1 MYFIQPTR
9 DIPYLD
15 QVLDTLPHVQVIKL
29 EDHELYDPTIIAI
42 ADVHDYLKYKWNLPT
57 VVLALENEGTAL
69 AQAWE
74 QGALAGWIWN
84 QLPAQPDLA
93 LQKIDAQYKRNQDSR
108 DLPSAAELQ
117 KRLLPNQ
124 IELTNY
130 AVETYFQPSAYLS
143 GDWYDY
149 WKISDKEDNQGIRFY

>member
-15 QVLDTLPHVQVIKL
+15 QVLEKLPHVQVIKL
-29 EDHELYDPTIIAI
+29 EDHELYDATIIAI

-74 QGALAGWIWN
+74 QGALAGWIWDK
-84 QLPAQPDLA
+84 LPEQPDIA
-93 LQKIDAQYKRNQDSR
+93 LQKSMRNISVIRIVVIFLQQQSYKNVCYRMKLN
-108 DLPSAAELQ
+108 
-117 KRLLPNQ
+117 
-124 IELTNY
+124 
-130 AVETYFQPSAYLS
+130 
-143 GDWYDY
+143 
-149 WKISDKEDNQGIRFY
+149 

>member
-9 DIPYLD
+9 DISYLD
-15 QVLDTLPHVQVIKL
+15 QVLEKLPHVQVIKL
-29 EDHELYDPTIIAI
+29 EDHELYDATIIAI

-84 QLPAQPDLA
+84 KLPEQPDIA
-93 LQKIDAQYKRNQDSR
+93 LQKLMRNISVIRIVVTFLLRQSYKNVCYRMKLN
-108 DLPSAAELQ
+108 
-117 KRLLPNQ
+117 
-124 IELTNY
+124 
-130 AVETYFQPSAYLS
+130 
-143 GDWYDY
+143 
-149 WKISDKEDNQGIRFY
+149 

>member
-15 QVLDTLPHVQVIKL
+15 QVLEKLPHVQVIKL
-29 EDHELYDPTIIAI
+29 EDHELYDATIIAI

-84 QLPAQPDLA
+84 KLPAQPDIA
-93 LQKIDAQYKRNQDSR
+93 LQKSMRNISVTRIVVIFLQRQSYKNVCYRMKLN
-108 DLPSAAELQ
+108 
-117 KRLLPNQ
+117 
-124 IELTNY
+124 
-130 AVETYFQPSAYLS
+130 
-143 GDWYDY
+143 
-149 WKISDKEDNQGIRFY
+149 

>member
-15 QVLDTLPHVQVIKL
+15 QVLEKLPHVQVIKL
-29 EDHELYDPTIIAI
+29 EDHELYDATIIAI

-74 QGALAGWIWN
+74 QGALAGWIWDK
-84 QLPAQPDLA
+84 LPEQPDIA
-93 LQKIDAQYKRNQDSR
+93 LQKLMRNISVIRIVVIFLLRQSYKNVCCRMKLN
-108 DLPSAAELQ
+108 
-117 KRLLPNQ
+117 
-124 IELTNY
+124 
-130 AVETYFQPSAYLS
+130 
-143 GDWYDY
+143 
-149 WKISDKEDNQGIRFY
+149 

>member
-15 QVLDTLPHVQVIKL
+15 QVLDTLPHVQMIYL
-29 EDHELYDPTIIAI
+29 DDHELYDSTIIAI

-57 VVLALENEGTAL
+57 IVLALENEGTAL

-84 QLPAQPDLA
+84 KLPENPDLA
-93 LQKIDAQYKRNQDSR
+93 LQKLMHNISVTRIAVTFLLLQNYK
-108 DLPSAAELQ
+108 
-117 KRLLPNQ
+117 
-124 IELTNY
+124 
-130 AVETYFQPSAYLS
+130 
-143 GDWYDY
+143 
-149 WKISDKEDNQGIRFY
+149 KIVTESY

>member
-15 QVLDTLPHVQVIKL
+15 QVLEKLPHVQVIKL
-29 EDHELYDPTIIAI
+29 EDHELYDATIIAI

-74 QGALAGWIWN
+74 QGALAGWIWDK
-84 QLPAQPDLA
+84 LPEQPDIA

-117 KRLLPNQ
+117 KRLLPNE
-124 IELTNY
+124 IKLTNY
-130 AVETYFQPSAYLS
+130 AAIGTITGKSAIKKSFFILRMFLVMALPAVY
-143 GDWYDY
+143 
-149 WKISDKEDNQGIRFY
+149 

>member
-15 QVLDTLPHVQVIKL
+15 QVLEKLPHVQVIKL
-29 EDHELYDPTIIAI
+29 EDHELYDATIIAI

-74 QGALAGWIWN
+74 QGALAGWIWDK
-84 QLPAQPDLA
+84 LPEQPDIA
-93 LQKIDAQYKRNQDSR
+93 LQKLMRNISVIRIVVIFLLRQSYKT
-108 DLPSAAELQ
+108 SAAE
-117 KRLLPNQ
+117 
-124 IELTNY
+124 
-130 AVETYFQPSAYLS
+130 
-143 GDWYDY
+143 
-149 WKISDKEDNQGIRFY
+149 